1 MKTIQQ
7 ADYTL
12 KSEKAPY
19 WVENDGKVN
28 SEVGDQNYGLKEM
41 EGTEP
46 ESLSEA
52 SKSPLMASKR
62 SEQYNLLSNQKK
74 AQNEQI
80 FVTLGKISEHERVE
94 IIEKGFQLQ
103 AEGKISLKKYY

>member
-1 MKTIQQ
+1 MI
-7 ADYTL
+7 DYTL

-41 EGTEP
+41 KGIEP

-52 SKSPLMASKR
+52 SKMPLARDLKDELGDST
-62 SEQYNLLSNQKK
+62 ST
-74 AQNEQI
+74 QNEPN
-80 FVTLGKISEHERVE
+80 FLTLSKISEEEKRE
-94 IIEKGFQLQ
+94 ILKTGFQLQ
-103 AEGKISLKKYY
+103 AEQ